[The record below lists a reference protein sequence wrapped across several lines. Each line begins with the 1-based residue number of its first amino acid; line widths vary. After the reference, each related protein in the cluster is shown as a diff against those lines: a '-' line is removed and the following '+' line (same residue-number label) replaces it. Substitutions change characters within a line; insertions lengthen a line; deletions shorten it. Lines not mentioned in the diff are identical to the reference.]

1 MGDNAPPL
9 PPPPPPPTPGKLV
22 ANPDSWLPATDLVFI
37 DPIGTG
43 FSRAEP
49 GIDASRFYSVDGDV
63 SSIAEFIR
71 LYLAKYG

>member
-1 MGDNAPPL
+1 MGDNAPLL

-22 ANPDSWLPATDLVFI
+22 ANSDSWLPATDLVFI
-37 DPIGTG
+37 DPIGAG
-43 FSRAEP
+43 FYRAGP
-49 GIDASRFYSVDGDV
+49 GIDASRFYTVDGDV